1 MQLDPIITRGEYNG
15 KPTIE
20 LYKNDKDRYPFS
32 FGYGKA
38 ALIQSAL
45 KKDPDF
51 INRFLEENT
60 IKQ

>member
-1 MQLDPIITRGEYNG
+1 MQMDVIITRGQYNG

-20 LYKNDKDRYPFS
+20 LYKNENDRYPFS

-38 ALIQSAL
+38 LLIQNAL

-51 INRFLEENT
+51 LNKYLAENT